1 MGVDGRPMAVIT
13 GTANRP
19 LAEKIV
25 SELGM
30 DLLPV
35 EIYHFKDGETGI
47 RIKESVRGYEVFL
60 IQPTSPPVN
69 ENLMQLLIMLD
80 ALRRASVAEITVI
93 MPYYGYARQ
102 DRKSKPREP
111 ISARLVAELI
121 EAAGADRVVAVD
133 LHVPQI
139 QGFFKVPVD
148 NLTAM
153 PLFADYVR
161 REKPLLQ
168 DVVIASPDV
177 GGVVRANG
185 LAYRLDNRPL
195 VICDKRRTAAN
206 VAEIVHV
213 IGDVVDKDVLIV
225 DDIIDTGGSLI
236 KAAQVF
242 KDRGARSIWAF
253 ATHGL
258 FSEGAVDAIEKSVIE
273 RVVVTDTVRSEYSSE
288 KVQVVSVARLI
299 AEAIKRIRTNQ
310 SISALFD

>member
-1 MGVDGRPMAVIT
+1 MGVDGRPMAVIS

-185 LAYRLDNRPL
+185 LAY
-195 VICDKRRTAAN
+195 
-206 VAEIVHV
+206 
-213 IGDVVDKDVLIV
+213 VLI
-225 DDIIDTGGSLI
+225 TGLWSF
-236 KAAQVF
+236 VT
-242 KDRGARSIWAF
+242 R
-253 ATHGL
+253 
-258 FSEGAVDAIEKSVIE
+258 EE
-273 RVVVTDTVRSEYSSE
+273 R
-288 KVQVVSVARLI
+288 Q
-299 AEAIKRIRTNQ
+299 Q
-310 SISALFD
+310 M

>member
-1 MGVDGRPMAVIT
+1 MAVIS
-13 GTANRP
+13 GTANKP
-19 LAEKIV
+19 LAQKIV
-25 SELGM
+25 EALGTE
-30 DLLPV
+30 LLPV
-35 EIYHFKDGETGI
+35 ETYRFKDGETGI
-47 RIKESVRGYEVFL
+47 RIKESVRGYEVFV

-69 ENLMQLLIMLD
+69 ENLMELLIMLD

-111 ISARLVAELI
+111 ITARLVAELI

-139 QGFFKVPVD
+139 QGFFKIPVD

-153 PLFADYVR
+153 PLFADYAR
-161 REKPLLQ
+161 DALPFLQ
-168 DVVIASPDV
+168 NAVVASPDV

-195 VICDKRRTAAN
+195 VICDKRRTGTN

-213 IGDVVDKDVLIV
+213 IGDVADKDVLIV
-225 DDIIDTGGSLI
+225 DDIIDTGGSLM
-236 KAAQVF
+236 KAAKVF
-242 KDRGARSIWAF
+242 KERGAKNIWAF

-258 FSEGAVDAIEKSVIE
+258 FSEGAVEAMEESVLE
-273 RVVVTDTVRSEYSSE
+273 RIVVTDTVRSEYSSE
-288 KVQVVSVARLI
+288 KIQVVSVAPLI
-299 AEAIKRIRTNQ
+299 AEAIRRIRTNQ

>member
-1 MGVDGRPMAVIT
+1 MGVDGRPMAVIS

-161 REKPLLQ
+161 RK
-168 DVVIASPDV
+168 
-177 GGVVRANG
+177 
-185 LAYRLDNRPL
+185 
-195 VICDKRRTAAN
+195 T
-206 VAEIVHV
+206 
-213 IGDVVDKDVLIV
+213 
-225 DDIIDTGGSLI
+225 
-236 KAAQVF
+236 F
-242 KDRGARSIWAF
+242 
-253 ATHGL
+253 
-258 FSEGAVDAIEKSVIE
+258 
-273 RVVVTDTVRSEYSSE
+273 
-288 KVQVVSVARLI
+288 VARCRNCL
-299 AEAIKRIRTNQ
+299 T
-310 SISALFD
+310 